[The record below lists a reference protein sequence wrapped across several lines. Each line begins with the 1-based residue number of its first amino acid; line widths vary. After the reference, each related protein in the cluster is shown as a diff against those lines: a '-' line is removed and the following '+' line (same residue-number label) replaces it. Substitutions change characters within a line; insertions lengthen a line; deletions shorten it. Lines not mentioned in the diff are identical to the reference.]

1 MPKSV
6 YQPIDRKLFKRES
19 IEECSSWLVQIVR
32 AAQGGLSDV
41 RSMILNDRQQY
52 DGLMYGITTE
62 FDGNEDSEMRF
73 FIPYTKAYVDTWAAR
88 AARVLLSPK
97 PLFDVEVQR
106 SADTEA
112 ASHLQDGLDYK
123 FRAQIGIESL
133 LRDALTRAGKE
144 GNVFTKDTYVRESGT
159 TRSRQIVSDQ
169 LRASMPDDENLQEQ
183 DGKGNYV
190 IEDGEEIEVES
201 PPEIVIDQPEILI
214 IPADKF
220 LVYPSECDDIDTAM
234 AVGYEFEELYNGL
247 VMGSQQGLYDAENV
261 KTLLAS
267 PSTASAPEGD
277 QDTDDSAGVSYSSNI
292 SQKDVPY
299 QLAELVVSY
308 NTGTDD
314 DPFFE
319 DLLFVVELGT
329 GIMLRGER
337 FPLWMPPISGSRK
350 ERWYSSLCPF
360 PRAGSLW
367 GYSIPRIIAD
377 PQDYANLIYQQNAQ
391 AGALENTAVFLKRPG
406 AKVDLM
412 SQRFAVGTVYEA
424 EAGDITQL
432 KMETNRQGARMD
444 VKECSD
450 MIQLVTGIN
459 PTALGLTSGSSETTL
474 GEVENALA
482 EGNERAAFSYGYC
495 HETMNRWCNHII
507 YHERQ
512 FGPLDQEF
520 FDPDAP
526 QGAQFKIL
534 SQQDLNVKAR
544 VVARGNPELANPL
557 LKIQRAEKLA
567 NYCASNPEIAGDPV
581 LKYAVDREVIKAL
594 GYMNT
599 TDFIGTM
606 EDAQQRKQAQM
617 AGPPPLPGP
626 ATLKL
631 DSISSQALMIQQ
643 KEPSMAHATW
653 DELMQAAFKYA
664 QESQQTLLPE
674 PPGARVGE
682 GLDDGVGDPVPAATA
697 PPTIKGAIV

>member
-1 MPKSV
+1 MASSTYK
-6 YQPIDRKLFKRES
+6 PIDKALFKKEPIES
-19 IEECSSWLVQIVR
+19 VASWLKQVVE

-52 DGLMYGITTE
+52 DGLMYGISTE
-62 FDGNEDSEMRF
+62 FDGNEEDQMRF
-73 FIPYTKAYVDTWAAR
+73 FIPYTKAYTDTWAAR

-112 ASHLQDGLDYK
+112 ASHLQDGIDYK
-123 FRAQIGIESL
+123 FRAQIGIEPL

-144 GNVFTKDTYVRESGT
+144 GNVFTKDTYVREEGT
-159 TRSRQIVSDQ
+159 TRSRQIVTPE
-169 LRASMPDDENLQEQ
+169 LRASMPEDRELQAV
-183 DGKGNYV
+183 DSTGNYL
-190 IEDGEEIEVES
+190 IADGEEVEVES

-220 LVYPSECDDIDTAM
+220 LIYPSECNDIDTAL
-234 AVGYEFEELYNGL
+234 AVGYEFEELPHSL
-247 VMGSQQGLYDAENV
+247 IMGAQQGLYDMAAV
-261 KTLLAS
+261 KKLLES
-267 PSTASAPEGD
+267 PSTAQMPEGD
-277 QDTDDSAGVSYSSNI
+277 QDTDDAAGVSYSSAI

-308 NTGTDD
+308 DTGTEDE
-314 DPFFE
+314 PFFE
-319 DLLFVVELGT
+319 DILFVIELGT
-329 GIMLRGER
+329 STMLRGER

-377 PQDYANLIYQQNAQ
+377 PQDYANLIYQQNAK
-391 AGALENTAVFLKRPG
+391 AGALENTVIIIKKPG
-406 AKVDLM
+406 SKVDLM
-412 SQRFAVGTVYEA
+412 SQRFDVGTVYEA
-424 EAGDITQL
+424 EPNDIQQL
-432 KMETNRQGARMD
+432 ALTTNRQGARMD
-444 VKECSD
+444 VKECAD
-450 MIQLVTGIN
+450 MIQLVLGIN
-459 PTALGLTSGSSETTL
+459 TTATGLVTGSSETTL

-482 EGNERAAFSYGYC
+482 EGNERAAYSYGYC
-495 HETMNRWCNHII
+495 HETMNRWCNHVI

-526 QGAQFKIL
+526 KGSQFKLL

-544 VVARGNPELANPL
+544 IVARGNPELANPL

-594 GYMNT
+594 GYLNY
-599 TDFIGTM
+599 TDIIGTM
-606 EDAQQRKQAQM
+606 ESAIQRKQAQM
-617 AGPPPLPGP
+617 QGPPPLLGP

-631 DSISSQALMIQQ
+631 DEITSLALTIQQ
-643 KEPSMAHATW
+643 KEPSMA
-653 DELMQAAFKYA
+653 QAPFDQLWQVALQYVK
-664 QESQQTLLPE
+664 EQQQNVLPQ
-674 PPGARVGE
+674 PPGSR
-682 GLDDGVGDPVPAATA
+682 LGDAPDNGPGDSVPAATA